1 MKRVLKGRNI
11 IMKTIMIGKME
22 MVLPDIHM
30 MNRFIGTCLKGPSAR
45 SQLRLIFRLGSAS
58 LEISV
63 PEMEP

>member
-1 MKRVLKGRNI
+1 
-11 IMKTIMIGKME
+11 MKTIMIGKME

-30 MNRFIGTCLKGPSAR
+30 MNRFIGTCLKGPSAK